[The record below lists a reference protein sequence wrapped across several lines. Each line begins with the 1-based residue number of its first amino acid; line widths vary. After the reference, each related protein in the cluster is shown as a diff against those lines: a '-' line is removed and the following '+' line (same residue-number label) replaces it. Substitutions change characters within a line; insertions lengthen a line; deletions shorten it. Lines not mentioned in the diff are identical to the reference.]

1 MPTADQPTPRPK
13 GPFSLDGRVCV
24 VTGALGLI
32 GRELCAGL
40 LEAGARVVM
49 ADLDGDACRRRAEE
63 LAWQVHGGAYGF
75 AVDVTAPDSVAR
87 LRDQVNGQAGR
98 LDVLVNSAAINDVFD
113 EGESAER
120 SRFESYPLELW
131 QRQLSVNLTGT
142 FLPCQILGREM
153 ARHGSGS
160 IINIA
165 STYGLVAPD
174 QRLYRRPDGSQ
185 RFWKSP
191 AYPAAK
197 GGVLAFSRFLATYWA
212 ERGVRVNTLCP
223 GGVEDGQEEHF
234 VEAYR
239 ARTPMGR
246 MARAADYR
254 GAAVFLASDAS
265 RYMTGAALVVDGGW
279 TAW

>member
-1 MPTADQPTPRPK
+1 MAAAEDPRPRTP
-13 GPFSLDGRVCV
+13 GPFSLEGRVCV

-32 GRELCAGL
+32 GREICAGL
-40 LEAGARVVM
+40 MEAGARVVL

-63 LAWQVHGGAYGF
+63 MAGQAPGGVHGFGA
-75 AVDVTAPDSVAR
+75 DVTSPESLGR
-87 LRDQVNGQAGR
+87 LRDQVLGQAGR
-98 LDVLVNSAAINDVFD
+98 VDALINSAAVNDVFD
-113 EGESAER
+113 EGTAAER
-120 SRFESYPLELW
+120 SRFESYPLEMW
-131 QRQLSVNLTGT
+131 QRSLNVNLTGT

-153 ARHGSGS
+153 ARQGSGS

-174 QRLYRRPDGSQ
+174 QRIYRRPDGSQ

-197 GGVLAFSRFLATYWA
+197 GGVLAFSRFLAAYWA
-212 ERGVRVNTLCP
+212 GSGVRVNTLCP

-234 VEAYR
+234 IAAYR
-239 ARTPMGR
+239 SRTPLGR

-254 GAAVFLASDAS
+254 GAVVFLASDAS
-265 RYMTGAALVVDGGW
+265 SYMTGAELVVDGGW